1 MGFLKF
7 LLITIL
13 ILWLLRIVMA
23 TLFPW
28 ILRRFARKMQ
38 EDAMKGFQQGGDPQ
52 FRQTQRDRPKKAE
65 GKIRIDYIPPQQA
78 SQNGPSSAGEF
89 VDFEEVK

>member
-7 LLITIL
+7 LLIAIL

-23 TLFPW
+23 TLLPW

-38 EDAMKGFQQGGDPQ
+38 EEAMKGFQQTHDAQ
-52 FRQTQRDRPKKAE
+52 FRQARQDRPKKAE
-65 GKIRIDYIPPQQA
+65 GKIRIDYIPPQQPN
-78 SQNGPSSAGEF
+78 QNGANSAGEF

>member
-38 EDAMKGFQQGGDPQ
+38 EEAMKGFQQGQGAQ
-52 FRQTQRDRPKKAE
+52 FRQTQHDRPKKAE
-65 GKIRIDYIPPQQA
+65 GKIRIDYIPPQEP
-78 SQNGPSSAGEF
+78 NEKGPNKAGEF